1 MFISQFNFFK
11 HIHIYNTKILNSYS
25 EMETTKTPF
34 LHFLCFCCCCF
45 FFFVPSTSSV
55 VLRGIHPLDINYFD
69 IDVINCKDGSS
80 SFTKDRLNDDFCDC
94 VDGTD
99 EPGTSACP
107 GGKFYCRN
115 VGSQPHFLFSSRV
128 NDHICDC
135 CDGSDE
141 YDGVILCPN
150 TCIMGGS
157 IVYKT
162 ELHQTS
168 NVILGKESKPHGG
181 LDMIQNL
188 KDLKV
193 LAILQLI
200 ILVFWAIWL
209 YYRRSK
215 ARKRRSHV

>member
-1 MFISQFNFFK
+1 
-11 HIHIYNTKILNSYS
+11 
-25 EMETTKTPF
+25 METPKTPF
-34 LHFLCFCCCCF
+34 LHFLCFCCFCF
-45 FFFVPSTSSV
+45 FFIPSASSV
-55 VLRGIHPLDINYFD
+55 VLRGIHPLDINYFN

-80 SFTKDRLNDDFCDC
+80 SFTKNRLNDDFCDC

-99 EPGTSACP
+99 EP
-107 GGKFYCRN
+107 
-115 VGSQPHFLFSSRV
+115 
-128 NDHICDC
+128 DC

-141 YDGVILCPN
+141 YDGVIHCPN

-168 NVILGKESKPHGG
+168 NVVLGNESKPHGG

-193 LAILQLI
+193 LALLQLI
-200 ILVFWAIWL
+200 ILVFWALWL

-215 ARKRRSHV
+215 FRKRRSHV